1 MNYRKIFLFI
11 LIAFGISWLS
21 AGILYWSGID
31 YGSGLSVVII
41 AVFFMM
47 APAISGLI
55 VQKTIYKKPIRDLG
69 LDFKKTRWK
78 AMLWIPLIQL
88 LFCVIYALVIYLF
101 GNVLGVE
108 EFGFYSFDQALLDNR
123 MEEIILASGAVGA
136 PKVSIPPVVLFLI
149 TIVTSILLG
158 AIVNGI
164 FTFGE
169 ELGWRGF
176 LHNETKELGYL
187 RSNLFIGVIWGIWH
201 APIILQ
207 GHNYPEHPVEGVS
220 VMVLFCVSVSFIMS
234 WLRIKTNS
242 VLGPTFFHG
251 MINASG
257 SGLMMLSYE
266 YNDLVGSIAGLA
278 GVITTS
284 VIAISIVIIDRKT
297 VSRFPLNEEQVN
309 LVQSQ

>member
-1 MNYRKIFLFI
+1 VNYKKIVLFL

-21 AGILYWSGID
+21 AGALYISGIS
-31 YGSGLSVVII
+31 YGSGLSVAII

-47 APAISGLI
+47 APAAAAFI
-55 VQKTIYKKPIRDLG
+55 VQKSIYKNPVKDLG
-69 LDFKKTRWK
+69 LDLKKTRWK
-78 AMLWIPLIQL
+78 AMLWIPVIQL
-88 LFCVIYALVIYLF
+88 MFCLIYALVIYIL
-101 GNVLGVE
+101 GNVLGID
-108 EFGFYSFDQALLDNR
+108 EFGFYSFDQGLLDNR

-149 TIVTSILLG
+149 TIITSILLG

-176 LHNETKELGYL
+176 LYNETKKLGYFK
-187 RSNLFIGVIWGIWH
+187 SNLLIGVIWGIWH
-201 APIILQ
+201 APIIIQ
-207 GHNYPEHPVEGVS
+207 GHNYPEHPVEGVF
-220 VMVLFCVSVSFIMS
+220 MMMMFCIPVSFIMS
-234 WLRIKTNS
+234 WLRLKTNS

-284 VIAISIVIIDRKT
+284 VIAISIVILDRKT
-297 VSRFPLNEEQVN
+297 ISRSSLNEEQVD